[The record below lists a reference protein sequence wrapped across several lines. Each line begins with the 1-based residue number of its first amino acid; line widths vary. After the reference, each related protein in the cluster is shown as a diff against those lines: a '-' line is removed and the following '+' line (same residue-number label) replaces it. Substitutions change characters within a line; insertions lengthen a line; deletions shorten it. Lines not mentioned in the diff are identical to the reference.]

1 VESVAE
7 LGWSLAREYGDY
19 DLESIFYRVHS
30 AELIDYFR
38 ETDTALQDGRLTE
51 PFMPREAG
59 GDAPPQGGY
68 PAREYCFDSDTPLMA
83 GTWQAACAAF
93 ASGMR
98 AAALV
103 NEGRHR
109 LTYALC
115 RPPGA
120 AAGRSFFG
128 RHCYLNNAAAAAA
141 TLAEQAPT
149 AVISLGYHPAIGTQ
163 DVFYRTNRVFT
174 ASIHARNAILPAA
187 PDLSDARRDD
197 EPVHTYSGANA
208 PGGELELPR
217 GHPDERGTGPGK
229 RRNRNDA
236 MPDGVTARTFL
247 RHLRKSIRRAKRSG
261 AESLVVSLSTDIV
274 EGDPYGSLGLPETV
288 LPQIAHEFRRTTL
301 PTVIVQEGGYD
312 TERLGLRVK
321 AFLEA
326 LQ

>member
-7 LGWSLAREYGDY
+7 LGWSLAREFGDY

-38 ETDTALQDGRLTE
+38 ETDTALQDGRLSE
-51 PFMPREAG
+51 PFFPREAG
-59 GDAPPQGGY
+59 EDAPPQGGY

-98 AAALV
+98 AAAMV
-103 NEGRHR
+103 NEGRHK

-149 AVISLGYHPAIGTQ
+149 AVISLGYYPAIGTQ
-163 DVFYRTNRVFT
+163 DVFYRTKQVFT
-174 ASIHARNAILPAA
+174 ASIHAQHAIRPAA
-187 PDLSDARRDD
+187 QDHLHDA
-197 EPVHTYSGANA
+197 
-208 PGGELELPR
+208 GGELELPR
-217 GHPDERGTGPGK
+217 GHPDERGAGPGK

-247 RHLRKSIRRAKRSG
+247 RHLRKSVRRAKRSG
-261 AESLVVSLSTDIV
+261 AESLVVSLSTDIA
-274 EGDPYGSLGLPETV
+274 EGDPFGSLGLPETA
-288 LPQIAHEFRRTTL
+288 LPQIAHEFRRAKL
-301 PTVIVQEGGYD
+301 PTVVVQEGGYNTD
-312 TERLGLRVK
+312 RLGPQVK